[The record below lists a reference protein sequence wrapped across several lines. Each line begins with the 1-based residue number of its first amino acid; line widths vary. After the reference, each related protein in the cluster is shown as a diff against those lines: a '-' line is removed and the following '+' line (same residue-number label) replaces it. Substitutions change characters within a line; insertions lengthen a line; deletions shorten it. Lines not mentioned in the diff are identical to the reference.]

1 MSDKV
6 IGSGTLATECTV
18 TFACVNNVVPKKTTK
33 VVEVK
38 SPVRIVGA
46 DSDPEYICGPTNEK
60 PPPAAG
66 VHGDMKQISNIP
78 SFGGAVL
85 TNRMKGGVMA
95 TGESFR
101 T

>member
-60 PPPAAG
+60 PPPAAA

-78 SFGGAVL
+78 SAAALLNG
-85 TNRMKGGVMA
+85 MKAGVMA
-95 TGESFR
+95 TGEPFR